1 MSPPE
6 AQSSSLHHC
15 PITCSGVEGGEEM
28 RVVYNHPENF
38 LKQAELEQHCMY
50 QGNTHI
56 EVKCV
61 NFLRGRISKEE

>member
-1 MSPPE
+1 
-6 AQSSSLHHC
+6 
-15 PITCSGVEGGEEM
+15 M
-28 RVVYNHPENF
+28 RVVYNHSENF
-38 LKQAELEQHCMY
+38 LKPAELEQHCMY